1 MANINLDL
9 EDLGS
14 TIEKIVD
21 RAVSSHDY
29 QKLNQTIRQTV
40 DKVVYSSTETVRR
53 TVTSTRPVKKP
64 DPVPVQKKDLTVLYS
79 KTNNLTSGG
88 VLKIVGGGILSF
100 FGLML
105 MLSSMVFVLN
115 DRLKSLRINAAI
127 SFQYPFM

>member
-40 DKVVYSSTETVRR
+40 ERAVDLGGETVRKAAEE
-53 TVTSTRPVKKP
+53 KKG
-64 DPVPVQKKDLTVLYS
+64 T
-79 KTNNLTSGG
+79 
-88 VLKIVGGGILSF
+88 
-100 FGLML
+100 
-105 MLSSMVFVLN
+105 
-115 DRLKSLRINAAI
+115 
-127 SFQYPFM
+127 